1 MAMKGKKG
9 DPEENARGCIQWQAQ
24 VALNNLKAHSGV
36 LAGHWMD
43 ISCYYSALISAT
55 QVSKANILEPLSCL
69 LLCLSSALTS
79 NNFDCPDK
87 HSIFVCIMGIQIK
100 FKLEDIHLLH
110 NLLFQ
115 ELFKEIKMIFSVVNF
130 SSQKFSSND
139 GNHCP
144 CLKGPNDTSLLLRCS
159 IRILP
164 LLEFDTGLSQI
175 ATTRL
180 VSLFQKLCSS
190 GLVRSLLSSKETQFG
205 DFGFLMTCEVTSCT
219 DVSTMAFAKSEET
232 SIGNAVHCLSALLEV
247 FVDELILHP
256 NLGKAFSNVNMES
269 TGLSS
274 RFKTPSIFGK
284 HIDHS
289 LEAMFVHCLLSMSN
303 KISNLS
309 MANARSTRISLPAAV
324 LLLDYL
330 DSIKA
335 PKIFQAHVLVLVAE
349 AIAVDSI
356 PTYGELPKML
366 SLSQLV
372 SVFESAVKLYRKHSS
387 LMDTVDDCDCLE
399 TPVLESCLIKHR
411 NLQAELDVSSDSL
424 LNLMWNEKDCIQQY
438 KCFSSHQ
445 SSSSS
450 TRTCGTNSSNL
461 LNLLC
466 MYIKEHEASLDNLS
480 RKEISGILHCT
491 VTKSFS
497 GVGESD
503 IPSSAHANI
512 HPGTYLLAAILQL
525 MGSSLSRILC
535 IIKRKGDSGHST
547 PLDQN
552 LLEAYHYT
560 IDLIRN
566 LIVNCHHTTRTGIA
580 LSKIMAK
587 MLGTN
592 KHSVGPAVSYFVGE
606 LYLKCQMGSELLC
619 KGYVIFL
626 KSLMSLF
633 VLEHGGIDCLRALM
647 ESSEL
652 SADSSDSTSQT
663 VLNQGEKL
671 LERQR
676 PLSIEPRLVPVLT
689 NFLKKRQQYLSRHR
703 VHDLGYTF
711 THSKVTKGEMAGREE
726 EADISES
733 IIKSKKANGNITY
746 IESVIKIQGQ
756 WTEDPSD
763 LSDFIVCKEGKD
775 YSAWL
780 QKRRKMRQK
789 KYDREFFR
797 RMKERKELLLLLSGD
812 NKVQHM

>member
-512 HPGTYLLAAILQL
+512 HP
-525 MGSSLSRILC
+525 
-535 IIKRKGDSGHST
+535 
-547 PLDQN
+547 
-552 LLEAYHYT
+552 
-560 IDLIRN
+560 
-566 LIVNCHHTTRTGIA
+566 
-580 LSKIMAK
+580 
-587 MLGTN
+587 
-592 KHSVGPAVSYFVGE
+592 VSYFVGE

-703 VHDLGYTF
+703 VHDLG
-711 THSKVTKGEMAGREE
+711 VTKGEMAGREE